1 MTAVAPVRIEIIIGS
16 VRVGRIA
23 PVVAG
28 WFAERARAYP
38 GLDVGIID
46 LADTPLP
53 QDLGA
58 SPATDEFRERV
69 GRADG
74 FVAVT
79 SEYNHGYPAALKT
92 AFDSVKHEWRS
103 KPIGFVSYG
112 GLAGGLRG
120 NRTAA
125 PGGCRI
131 AHGVGAAER
140 EFPPGAQAIR
150 RPGADDRRRRHRLG
164 GPHAGAAGMVG
175 RRGPRTARNHP
186 VPRLV
191 GPGRVV
197 ARQTNSARTAVTF
210 TGECDQ
216 PGHTTIGKKPRNA
229 TAQVFNRDSSPR
241 RAFGA

>member
-1 MTAVAPVRIEIIIGS
+1 M
-16 VRVGRIA
+16 
-23 PVVAG
+23 
-28 WFAERARAYP
+28 
-38 GLDVGIID
+38 
-46 LADTPLP
+46 
-53 QDLGA
+53 
-58 SPATDEFRERV
+58 TDEFRERV

-112 GLAGGLRG
+112 GLAGGLRATEQLRQVVAELHMVSVRQSVSFHRVRKRFDDQG
-120 NRTAA
+120 QTTD
-125 PGGCRI
+125 
-131 AHGVGAAER
+131 GAAIDSADR
-140 EFPPGAQAIR
+140 MLAQLVWWAAAVRVQRGTTPYPGS
-150 RPGADDRRRRHRLG
+150 
-164 GPHAGAAGMVG
+164 
-175 RRGPRTARNHP
+175 
-186 VPRLV
+186 V

-229 TAQVFNRDSSPR
+229 TAQVFNLDPSPG